1 MKNGLMVLIGLM
13 ASTMAGAANFQT
25 VESPLLMV
33 ATHSQAEGDGLKF
46 GGCYAKLNPNTIT
59 LNGCDDNFV
68 SFGCD
73 GMGGFAKSQ
82 GSAGYSTAQLAFV
95 MNKSIKMYVTDS
107 RIVNGTCQAL
117 NVRVQN

>member
-1 MKNGLMVLIGLM
+1 MKKKALGLVALM
-13 ASTMAGAANFQT
+13 ASVSTFAANYQT

-33 ATHSQAEGDGLKF
+33 ATHSQAEGQGLKF
-46 GGCYAKLNPNTIT
+46 GGCYAKLDPNTIT

-73 GMGGFAKSQ
+73 GLGGFPKSQ

-95 MNKSIKMYVTDS
+95 MQKSVKMYVTDS